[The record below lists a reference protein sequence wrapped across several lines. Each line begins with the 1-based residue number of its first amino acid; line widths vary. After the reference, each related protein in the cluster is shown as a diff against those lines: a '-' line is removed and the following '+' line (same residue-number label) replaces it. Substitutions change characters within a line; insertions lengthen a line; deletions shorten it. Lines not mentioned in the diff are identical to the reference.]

1 MSKPDPCRILIIDD
15 NPAIHD
21 DFRKV
26 LVPLFGDSADVQS
39 AEAALFGAGDSESGK
54 SRFEIEH
61 AQQGAEGLGCV
72 QLALQQGRPYSLAF
86 VDVRMPPG
94 WDGIET
100 ISQLWKAQPDLQVVI
115 CTAYSD
121 YSWEEIQQ
129 RLGQSDS
136 LLILKKPFD
145 NAEVLQL
152 AQALTRKWR
161 TTRQTFS
168 MLDDVSQLVQAR
180 MTELEQAN
188 AKLKRELD
196 ERSQVE

>member
-1 MSKPDPCRILIIDD
+1 MSQPDPCRILIIDD

-21 DFRKV
+21 DFHKI
-26 LVPLFGDSADVQS
+26 LVPLFGGSADLKS
-39 AEAALFGAGDSESGK
+39 AEAVLFGAEESVTGNLC
-54 SRFEIEH
+54 FEIEH
-61 AQQGAEGLGCV
+61 AHQGEEGLTRV
-72 QLALQQGRPYSLAF
+72 QEALHQSRPYSLAF

-100 ISQLWKAQPDLQVVI
+100 ITHLWKAQPDLQVVI

-121 YSWEEIQQ
+121 YSWSDIQQ

-152 AQALTRKWR
+152 AQALTQKWR
-161 TTRQTFS
+161 STRQTFS
-168 MLDDVSQLVQAR
+168 MLDNVAQMVEVRVSA
-180 MTELEQAN
+180 LEEAN
-188 AKLKRELD
+188 AQLKRELN
-196 ERSQVE
+196 ERSKVE